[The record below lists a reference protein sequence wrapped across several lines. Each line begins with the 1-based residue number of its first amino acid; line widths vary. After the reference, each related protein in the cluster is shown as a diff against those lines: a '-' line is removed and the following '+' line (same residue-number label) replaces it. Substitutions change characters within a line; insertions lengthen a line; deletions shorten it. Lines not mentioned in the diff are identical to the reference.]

1 MSRSKSRL
9 FAAGALAALLTACA
23 SQGEQSSEDIDAAIA
38 EARSETLPATPEEVE
53 AASRTDPLTRANFWS
68 GEYEKSPANLETA
81 IAFTRA
87 LREIG
92 SHDRAIDIATRTI
105 VLHPD
110 SDQLLLVL
118 GQSLLSAG
126 RDGEAIEAFTRIHVI
141 NPLNADAYAARGL
154 ALDRQERHLDAQ
166 RAYARALELEP
177 GRVATRSNYAMSL
190 ALVGDLSGAES
201 ALRQAYEEADKRDT
215 RIRENLAL
223 VIGLQG
229 RFDEMRALSE
239 NNAPAAAL
247 ESNEA
252 LLRRMVSPGRTW
264 DSLGGAD
271 YSDLINDEIEEVET
285 VEVPAP
291 APVEDA
297 EPETP
302 APVGLRGSL
311 SE

>member
-9 FAAGALAALLTACA
+9 FAASALAALLAACA
-23 SQGEQSSEDIDAAIA
+23 TQGEQTSEDVDAAIA
-38 EARSETLPATPEEVE
+38 DARAETLPASAEEIE

-68 GEYEKSPANLETA
+68 GEYEKNPASLETA
-81 IAFTRA
+81 IAFARS

-92 SHDRAIDIATRTI
+92 SHDRAVDIATRTA

-110 SDQLLLVL
+110 SDELMLVL
-118 GQSLLSAG
+118 GQSLLSLG
-126 RDGEAIEAFTRIHVI
+126 RDAEAIEALTRVHVI

-154 ALDRQERHLDAQ
+154 ALDRREQHLDAQ
-166 RAYARALELEP
+166 RAYIRALELEP
-177 GRVATRSNYAMSL
+177 GRIATRSNYAMSL
-190 ALVGDLSGAES
+190 ALVGNLVGAES
-201 ALRQAYEEADKRDT
+201 ALRQAYEETDKRDT
-215 RIRENLAL
+215 RVRENLAL
-223 VIGLQG
+223 ILGLQG

-247 ESNEA
+247 ETNEA

-271 YSDLINDEIEEVET
+271 YSSLIEDDLEEE
-285 VEVPAP
+285 EESS
-291 APVEDA
+291 PVSTEEA
-297 EPETP
+297 EPK
-302 APVGLRGSL
+302 ASVGLRGSL

>member
-23 SQGEQSSEDIDAAIA
+23 SQGEQTSEDVDAAIA
-38 EARSETLPATPEEVE
+38 VARAETLPATPEEIE

-68 GEYEKSPANLETA
+68 GEYEKNPANLATA
-81 IAFTRA
+81 VAFASA

-92 SHDRAIDIATRTI
+92 SHDRAIDIATQTI
-105 VLHPD
+105 VLHPE
-110 SDQLLLVL
+110 SDELMLVL
-118 GQSLLSAG
+118 GRSLLSAG
-126 RDGEAIEAFTRIHVI
+126 RNTEAIETLTKVHVI
-141 NPLNADAYAARGL
+141 NPLNADAYAAMGL

-166 RAYARALELEP
+166 RAYVRALELQP
-177 GRVATRSNYAMSL
+177 DRVATRSNYAMSL
-190 ALVGDLSGAES
+190 ALVGDLAGAES
-201 ALRQAYEEADKRDT
+201 ALRQAYGETEKRDS

-239 NNAPAAAL
+239 NNAPSAAL
-247 ESNEA
+247 ATNEA

-271 YSDLINDEIEEVET
+271 YSDLIDDESEEVET
-285 VEVPAP
+285 VNAP
-291 APVEDA
+291 DSSPVEET

>member
-9 FAAGALAALLTACA
+9 LALSGMAALLAACA
-23 SQGEQSSEDIDAAIA
+23 SQGGQSSEDIDAAISA
-38 EARSETLPATPEEVE
+38 ARADTLPATPEEIE

-68 GEYEKSPANLETA
+68 NEYEKNPANLDTA

-92 SHDRAIDIATRTI
+92 SHDRAIDIATRSA
-105 VLHPD
+105 VLHPE
-110 SDQLLLVL
+110 SDALLLVL
-118 GQSLLSAG
+118 GQSLLSLGKDAQAV
-126 RDGEAIEAFTRIHVI
+126 EALTRTHVI
-141 NPLNADAYAARGL
+141 NPANADAYAAKGL

-166 RAYARALELEP
+166 RAYARALELAP
-177 GRVATRSNYAMSL
+177 DRVATRSNYAMSL
-190 ALVGDLSGAES
+190 ALSGDLNGAES
-201 ALRQAYEEADKRDT
+201 ALRQAYETSGRNDT

-223 VIGLQG
+223 VLGLQG

-239 NNAPAAAL
+239 HNAPTATAA
-247 ESNEA
+247 SNEA

-271 YSDLINDEIEEVET
+271 YANLI
-285 VEVPAP
+285 
-291 APVEDA
+291 EDSAEAAEA
-297 EPETP
+297 EPP
-302 APVGLRGSL
+302 AVAQDEHPAEPSAPIGLRGSL